1 VWPEEPERWTLA
13 VRYKLSFTTGGL
25 LASEAGIAARI
36 HEQCGGW
43 DQTRDQIRKQN
54 PFGIR
59 TASSVTRVT
68 QELVDR
74 LRTLRPDEIEL
85 VANGSATERNAIAW
99 LAATRR
105 YLLIAEFAA
114 EVLRERYVRMM
125 PTLDASHFDSFLA
138 EKAAWAPEVADLAAS
153 TRTRLRQSLFQMLR
167 EADLLSRDGTIEP
180 MFFSDILLAVLR
192 AQGADA
198 FQVFP
203 MTDEQIARAM
213 R

>member
-1 VWPEEPERWTLA
+1 M
-13 VRYKLSFTTGGL
+13 
-25 LASEAGIAARI
+25 ASEAGVAARAYD
-36 HEQCGGW
+36 QYGDW
-43 DQTRDQIRKQN
+43 DRARDQIRKEN

-59 TASSVTRVT
+59 TASSVTRVS

-74 LRTLRPDEIEL
+74 LRTLAPDEIEL
-85 VANGSATERNAIAW
+85 VANGSAGERNAISW

-105 YLLIAEFAA
+105 YLLIEEFAT
-114 EVLRERYVRMM
+114 EVVRERYVRMM
-125 PTLDASHFDSFLA
+125 PTLDASHFDAFLA

-167 EADLLSRDGTIEP
+167 EADLLSQGGVIEP
-180 MFFSDILLAVLR
+180 MFFSDRLLAVLR
-192 AQGADA
+192 SQGMDA

-203 MTDEQIARAM
+203 VTDEQIARAM